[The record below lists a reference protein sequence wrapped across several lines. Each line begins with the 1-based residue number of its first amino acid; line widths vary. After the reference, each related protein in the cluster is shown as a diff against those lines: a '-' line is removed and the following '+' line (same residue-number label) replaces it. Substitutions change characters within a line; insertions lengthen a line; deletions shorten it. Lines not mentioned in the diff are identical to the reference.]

1 MSPIPLSTLELVQLL
16 LVRFGAHD
24 AAGLARLFAAR
35 VEWRVTNPPFD
46 AWADGRRTRREVEA
60 FFLSFF
66 DSLPPE
72 AIMVRR
78 LVVDGDDAMVLGRAR
93 CRVGSSDHVVALDFV
108 ISMSVRNGQIDEY
121 WLVPDT
127 LAMGLALGRAQLV

>member
-1 MSPIPLSTLELVQLL
+1 VSPRPLSTLELVQLL
-16 LVRFGAHD
+16 LVRFGAQN
-24 AAGLARLFAAR
+24 AAGLARLFAPR
-35 VEWRVTNPPFD
+35 VEWRTTGTQFD
-46 AWADGRRTRREVEA
+46 AWADGSRTRREVES

-66 DSLPPE
+66 DCLPPE
-72 AIMVRR
+72 AITVRR

-108 ISMSVRNGQIDEY
+108 ISISVRNGQIDEC